1 LEDVGGCWTALVDGW
16 LALEDVGGSWAA
28 NGDDWLAL
36 EADGDGWLALEDVGG
51 SWAAY
56 GDAWLALEGN
66 GGFWPTFKGRWLVPL
81 GGGRHL
87 ISHFFRVA
95 PGLSLRMT
103 FQACGISG
111 VGHLCPKAQPL
122 GSAPPLQPAHAQT

>member
-1 LEDVGGCWTALVDGW
+1 MEDAGGCTA
-16 LALEDVGGSWAA
+16 AY
-28 NGDDWLAL
+28 GDDWLT
-36 EADGDGWLALEDVGG
+36 LED
-51 SWAAY
+51 
-56 GDAWLALEGN
+56 D
-66 GGFWPTFKGRWLVPL
+66 GGFWPTFKGDLPTLPV
-81 GGGRHL
+81 GGRRL
-87 ISHFFRVA
+87 IAHFRVMVA